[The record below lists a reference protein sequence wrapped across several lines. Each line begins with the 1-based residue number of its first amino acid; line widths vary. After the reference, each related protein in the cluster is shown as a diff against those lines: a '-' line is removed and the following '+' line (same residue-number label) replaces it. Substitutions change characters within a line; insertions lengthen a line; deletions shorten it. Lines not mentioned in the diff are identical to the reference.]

1 METSV
6 RKLISVSDA
15 IPTYMRETL
24 ENQQKKLY
32 GGENHMVTDDK
43 RIRIITGHYG
53 SGKTEFSVN
62 YIKKLRESVEGKVAI
77 ADLDIVNVYFRSRE
91 KKAEMEEM
99 GIQVIA
105 SNLDTAVADVP
116 AVSGAMTMPVQNK
129 EYQYLIDLGGNDVG
143 TLVLGRIKPVI
154 DHSET
159 DLFMVVNAYRPG
171 TSTPE
176 GIIEQMQYLE
186 YGTGMKVTGFVN
198 NTNLVRETTWDCL
211 IHGDEILKEV
221 TKRTGVPVKYVTFVK
236 ELLTEE
242 VPEGLS
248 GELFPMEFN
257 MRKTWM

>member
-1 METSV
+1 
-6 RKLISVSDA
+6 
-15 IPTYMRETL
+15 
-24 ENQQKKLY
+24 
-32 GGENHMVTDDK
+32 MVTDDK

-116 AVSGAMTMPVQNK
+116 AVSGAMTMPVINK

-143 TLVLGRIKPVI
+143 TLVLGRIKPLI
-154 DHSET
+154 DHAET
-159 DLFMVVNAYRPG
+159 DFFMVVNVYRPD

-176 GIIEQMQYLE
+176 GIIEQMEILE
-186 YGTGMKVTGFVN
+186 YAAGMKVTGFVN
-198 NTNLVRETTWDCL
+198 
-211 IHGDEILKEV
+211 I
-221 TKRTGVPVKYVTFVK
+221 
-236 ELLTEE
+236 
-242 VPEGLS
+242 
-248 GELFPMEFN
+248 
-257 MRKTWM
+257 